1 MISTF
6 WSCGGLFS
14 SRLEMNESAPGRD
27 CDSVGAIGRSQLSQ
41 NVLYMSTF
49 LHAVGYLLIT
59 AAIALVVFT
68 R

>member
-1 MISTF
+1 
-6 WSCGGLFS
+6 
-14 SRLEMNESAPGRD
+14 MNESAPGRD